1 MMTGLRLLV
10 GLLTAYGRGFMKPL
24 SVRAFLAV
32 ILFAPSTGAGEPG
45 WPQSIAIGTASP
57 GGTYYIYGQ
66 ALADILGGALGIKVT
81 AEATQGSTRNIILLE
96 TGQATLGMITMGI
109 GWEAWNG
116 TGEWTKGR
124 RFRAMRAIL
133 PMYDS
138 PFVIAVPKRFGLKS
152 LSKLA
157 GKRLGAGPRAG
168 TSGTYF
174 PRIFEALGIP
184 VTFIYGS
191 LEEMASQVIGGQLD
205 GAALAT
211 GVPVPALLEIE
222 AKEPLEFIPFTP
234 EQLATAMGLMPE
246 LSASTLPR
254 ATYPSLTEDY
264 QTVGHFNFV
273 VAHKDLPKDLVYR
286 AVKAVYDNHE
296 RLARAHS
303 AAKETVPANVTRDTF
318 LPLHPGA
325 VQYYREIGVDLPAVL
340 EPTD

>member
-1 MMTGLRLLV
+1 
-10 GLLTAYGRGFMKPL
+10 MKQHL
-24 SVRAFLAV
+24 SVLAFLAA
-32 ILFAPSTGAGEPG
+32 ILFGPSMAAREPG
-45 WPQSIAIGTASP
+45 WPKSIAIGTASP
-57 GGTYYIYGQ
+57 GGTYYVYGQ
-66 ALADILGGALGIKVT
+66 ALADILSSELGIEVT

-133 PMYDS
+133 PMYNS
-138 PFVIAVPKRFGLKS
+138 PFVIAVPKRLGARS
-152 LSKLA
+152 PSELA
-157 GKRLGAGPRAG
+157 GKRLGVGPRAG

-205 GAALAT
+205 GVALAT
-211 GVPVPALLEIE
+211 GAPVPALLELE

-234 EQLATAMGLMPE
+234 EQLGTLMGLMLE
-246 LSASTLPR
+246 LSATTLPR

-264 QTVGHFNFV
+264 PTLGNFNFV
-273 VAHKDLPKDLVYR
+273 VAHKDLPEDLVYR
-286 AVKAVYDNHE
+286 VVKAVYDNYE
-296 RLARAHS
+296 RLVRAHS
-303 AAKETVPANVTRDTF
+303 AGKETLPANVTRDTF

-325 VQYYREIGVDLPAVL
+325 ARYYREIGVALPAGLV
-340 EPTD
+340 PAD

>member
-1 MMTGLRLLV
+1 
-10 GLLTAYGRGFMKPL
+10 MKQHL
-24 SVRAFLAV
+24 SVLAFLAA
-32 ILFAPSTGAGEPG
+32 ILFAPSMVAREPG
-45 WPQSIAIGTASP
+45 WPKSIAIGTASP
-57 GGTYYIYGQ
+57 GGTYYVYGQ
-66 ALADILGGALGIKVT
+66 ALADILSSELGIEVT

-116 TGEWTKGR
+116 TAEWTKGR

-133 PMYDS
+133 PMYNS
-138 PFVIAVPKRFGLKS
+138 PFTIAVPKRLGVRS
-152 LSKLA
+152 PSELA
-157 GKRLGAGPRAG
+157 GKRLGVGPRAG

-205 GAALAT
+205 GVALAT
-211 GVPVPALLEIE
+211 GAPAPALLELE

-234 EQLATAMGLMPE
+234 EQLGTLMGLMLE
-246 LSASTLPR
+246 LSATTLPR

-264 QTVGHFNFV
+264 PTLGNFNFV
-273 VAHKDLPKDLVYR
+273 VAHKDLPEDLVYR
-286 AVKAVYDNHE
+286 VVKAVYDNYE
-296 RLARAHS
+296 RLVRAHS
-303 AAKETVPANVTRDTF
+303 AGKETLPANVTRDTF

-325 VQYYREIGVDLPAVL
+325 ARYYREIGVALPAGLV
-340 EPTD
+340 PAD

>member
-1 MMTGLRLLV
+1 VKQR
-10 GLLTAYGRGFMKPL
+10 L
-24 SVRAFLAV
+24 SVLAFLAV
-32 ILFAPSTGAGEPG
+32 ALFAPSMGAGEPG
-45 WPQSIAIGTASP
+45 WPKSIAIGTASP
-57 GGTYYIYGQ
+57 GGTYYVYGQ
-66 ALADILGGALGIKVT
+66 ALADILGGELGIEVT
-81 AEATQGSTRNIILLE
+81 AEATQGSSRNIILLE

-138 PFVIAVPKRFGLKS
+138 PFTIAVPKRLGLKS
-152 LSKLA
+152 LGDLA

-174 PRIFEALGIP
+174 PEIFKAFGIP

-205 GAALAT
+205 GVALAT
-211 GVPVPALLEIE
+211 GVPVPALLEVE

-234 EQLATAMGLMPE
+234 EQLGTLMRLMPE

-254 ATYPSLTEDY
+254 ASYPSLTVDY
-264 QTVGHFNFV
+264 PTVGHFNFV
-273 VAHKDLPKDLVYR
+273 VAHKDLPEDLVYR

-296 RLARAHS
+296 RLVRAHP
-303 AAKETVPANVTRDTF
+303 AGRETVAANISRDTF

-325 VQYYREIGVDLPAVL
+325 VRYYREIGVALPAELV
-340 EPTD
+340 TAN

>member
-1 MMTGLRLLV
+1 V
-10 GLLTAYGRGFMKPL
+10 
-24 SVRAFLAV
+24 S
-32 ILFAPSTGAGEPG
+32 
-45 WPQSIAIGTASP
+45 
-57 GGTYYIYGQ
+57 
-66 ALADILGGALGIKVT
+66 

-116 TGEWTKGR
+116 AGEWTRAR

-138 PFVIAVPKRFGLKS
+138 PFTIAVPKRLGVKS
-152 LSKLA
+152 LRELA

-174 PRIFEALGIP
+174 PKMFKALGIP
-184 VTFIYGS
+184 AVFIYGS

-205 GAALAT
+205 GAVVTT

-222 AKEPLEFIPFTP
+222 PKEPLEFIPFSP
-234 EQLATAMGLMPE
+234 EQLAALMQLMPE

-254 ATYPSLTEDY
+254 GSYPSLIEDY
-264 QTVGHFNFV
+264 QTVGLFNFV
-273 VAHKDLPKDLVYR
+273 VAHKDLPEDLVYR

-296 RLARAHS
+296 RLVRAHS
-303 AAKETVPANVTRDTF
+303 AGKETVPANVSRDTF

-325 VQYYREIGVDLPAVL
+325 VRYYREIGVDLPAVL
-340 EPTD
+340 VPVD